1 MDKISQQAD
10 RRAIKSLVAGSVLLL
25 FLGIIY
31 VWAKFVAPVSQHLQ
45 WDAASVKLTA
55 NFMLTCFVI
64 GILLSGMLI
73 GKIKAS
79 IIVLIGGLLL
89 AVGVFLASLTPV
101 GAPWLIY
108 IFYGILG
115 GTGVGMAYNTIL
127 SCAQQW
133 FPHKRGMAIGIS
145 VASFGFSTVI
155 FAPLTAAMCDGLG
168 VVGTFRIL
176 AIAFAAVTLALAG
189 LISKPETVA
198 APAAQAN
205 TSAGDDQTLAQA
217 LRSPNLYILIAM
229 MIFGNAPYLVSNP
242 SFQTMATERGIGSLG
257 TLMMMIV
264 GVGNALGRFAL
275 PAIASKI
282 TARNAALIATA
293 TTALCSLLLMFA
305 QGIALIPV
313 ITLVAFMFGGFSGI
327 NPVLTADY
335 FGLKH
340 IGPIY
345 GMVMVGYMIAALS
358 FPIIFKVLDLTD
370 PPKYLVLAILAGVT
384 ILLLFLLRKKETAS
398 GKAGSV

>member
-1 MDKISQQAD
+1 MNKVFQPADK
-10 RRAIKSLVAGSVLLL
+10 RAVKSLIAGSVLLL

-31 VWAKFVAPVSQHLQ
+31 VWAKFVTPVSQHLQ
-45 WDAASVKLTA
+45 WDETSVKLTA
-55 NFMLTCFVI
+55 NFMLTCFVV

-73 GKIKAS
+73 SKIKAS
-79 IIVLIGGLLL
+79 LIVLIGGLLL
-89 AVGVFLASLTPV
+89 AAGVLLASFTP
-101 GAPWLIY
+101 GGTPWLIY

-155 FAPLTAAMCDGLG
+155 FAPLTAMMCDKFG

-176 AIAFAAVTLALAG
+176 AAVFAVITLALAG
-189 LISKPETVA
+189 FISKPETVA
-198 APAAQAN
+198 SPAQADN
-205 TSAGDDQTLAQA
+205 NSAGDDQTLAQA
-217 LRSPNLYILIAM
+217 LKSPNLYILIAM

-242 SFQTMATERGIGSLG
+242 SFQTMANERGIGELG

-264 GVGNALGRFAL
+264 GVGNALGRFVL
-275 PAIASKI
+275 PAIAGKI
-282 TARNAALIATA
+282 TAKNTALIATA
-293 TTALCSLLLMFA
+293 TTAVCAILLMFV

-335 FGLKH
+335 
-340 IGPIY
+340 
-345 GMVMVGYMIAALS
+345 
-358 FPIIFKVLDLTD
+358 
-370 PPKYLVLAILAGVT
+370 
-384 ILLLFLLRKKETAS
+384 
-398 GKAGSV
+398 